1 LPISLAD
8 RAGGVAEHGHRD
20 GALLRRTAGHPR
32 RGARGGADRRRRAAA
47 GVPQDHR
54 AAAAADD
61 ALRLGDDD
69 HRLPQCLRGAV
80 RDDRRRS
87 RRQHAHGLPAH
98 VRGGLPLL
106 PHGLRERHG
115 VCAVHRRARR
125 HAAPAPP
132 AEGQDPMKALDSEAA
147 PARPGRTDTSGVP
160 GARAVTYTLL
170 SVGLLVMSAPFVW
183 MGLSAFKTQADLGAS
198 PPVWIPTTWTLDNFR
213 ELLSLMDVGQAFLNS
228 AAVAV
233 LVTLCNLLFC
243 SMLGYALAKLNF
255 SGKRVVFGVV
265 LGALMVPGN
274 LMLLPKFVMM
284 SKMELLDT
292 YAALILPFAAGA
304 FGVFLMRQ
312 FMSAIPDE
320 LLEAARIDGAREWYI
335 FWRIVLPLVKPA

>member
-1 LPISLAD
+1 
-8 RAGGVAEHGHRD
+8 
-20 GALLRRTAGHPR
+20 
-32 RGARGGADRRRRAAA
+32 
-47 GVPQDHR
+47 
-54 AAAAADD
+54 
-61 ALRLGDDD
+61 
-69 HRLPQCLRGAV
+69 
-80 RDDRRRS
+80 
-87 RRQHAHGLPAH
+87 
-98 VRGGLPLL
+98 
-106 PHGLRERHG
+106 
-115 VCAVHRRARR
+115 
-125 HAAPAPP
+125 
-132 AEGQDPMKALDSEAA
+132 MKALDSEAA
-147 PARPGRTDTSGVP
+147 PARPGRTATSGVP

-335 FWRIVLPLVKPA
+335 FWRIVLPLVKPALATLTIFTFLGSWNNFLWPLVATNDPDKYTLPVALATFATDPTKSDGSNGVLMAGAFLVVLPVIAVFIALQRHYTPGIATTGLK